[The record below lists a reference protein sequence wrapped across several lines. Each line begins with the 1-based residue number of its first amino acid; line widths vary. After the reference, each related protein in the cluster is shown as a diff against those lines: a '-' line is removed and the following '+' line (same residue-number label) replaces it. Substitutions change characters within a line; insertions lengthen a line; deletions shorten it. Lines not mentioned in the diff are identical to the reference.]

1 MWRKIQG
8 WKENIL
14 PRTGKEIL
22 VKAVAQAI
30 PVFAMSCFDITK
42 TFCDDI
48 ISMVCHYWWKNQE
61 ERHTRCSIL
70 KGFALLKEGLV
81 WRVGDG
87 ANIMALD
94 DPWIPAGDIHRPR
107 TRFAAGPTLQRWMIS
122 NIGGWDEKLVQ
133 NQFLPEDANAILSIR
148 SVIGWRIIL
157 LGTLTQKKHFWRNQP
172 TIWGPV
178 EGQKKQ
184 GRQVECSSKNTGD
197 SVVKLNWNKIWDL
210 QAPNKLKCL
219 FGALHII
226 SWQVE

>member
-94 DPWIPAGDIHRPR
+94 DP
-107 TRFAAGPTLQRWMIS
+107 
-122 NIGGWDEKLVQ
+122 
-133 NQFLPEDANAILSIR
+133 
-148 SVIGWRIIL
+148 
-157 LGTLTQKKHFWRNQP
+157 
-172 TIWGPV
+172 
-178 EGQKKQ
+178 
-184 GRQVECSSKNTGD
+184 
-197 SVVKLNWNKIWDL
+197 
-210 QAPNKLKCL
+210 
-219 FGALHII
+219 
-226 SWQVE
+226 